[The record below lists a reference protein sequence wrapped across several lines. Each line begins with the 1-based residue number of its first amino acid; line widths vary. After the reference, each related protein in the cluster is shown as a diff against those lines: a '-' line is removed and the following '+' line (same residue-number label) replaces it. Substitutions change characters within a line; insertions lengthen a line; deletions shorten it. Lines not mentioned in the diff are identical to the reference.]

1 MSSCKSLKYD
11 KGKPFNI
18 EIIELIFPIKIPVL
32 PLKYS
37 NGSGFFF
44 CGIIDEPVTNLS
56 FKVIMLNASE
66 FQIMSSSA
74 ILEMCKEQA
83 REEYKKSKT
92 KSLSDTVSTELFVGF
107 LNLSFFVV

>member
-1 MSSCKSLKYD
+1 
-11 KGKPFNI
+11 
-18 EIIELIFPIKIPVL
+18 
-32 PLKYS
+32 
-37 NGSGFFF
+37 
-44 CGIIDEPVTNLS
+44 
-56 FKVIMLNASE
+56 MLNASE

-83 REEYKKSKT
+83 RQEYKKSKT